1 MSEIKIN
8 KISVLG
14 AGGWGTALATI
25 LAESFD
31 KVILWSHDDDTS
43 AEINTRHTNSTY
55 IEGIKIPENVVAT
68 NDFMPI
74 GDSDMIICA
83 VPSQYIRHVINRSKI
98 DFSQKYVVN
107 GAKGIERNSLL
118 RISGIF
124 EEAAGVR
131 PEKFAVIT
139 GPSHAEE
146 VARHLPTTVVTAS
159 ENHSLAEKIQDLF
172 TQPYFRVY
180 TSEDLT
186 GCETGGS
193 LKNVIAIAAGIID
206 GLGLGDN
213 TKAALLTRG
222 LAEMS
227 RLGIALGANPLTFS
241 GLSGL
246 GDLFVTCNSKHSR
259 NRRVGE
265 KIGKGKTLEEIS
277 KETKTVAEGVFTA
290 ESAYYLGLKHNV
302 EMPIAEQVFKIL
314 FEGREPTEAI
324 KGLMARS
331 TKREWWW

>member
-290 ESAYYLGLKHNV
+290 ESAYYLVLKHNV

>member
-1 MSEIKIN
+1 
-8 KISVLG
+8 
-14 AGGWGTALATI
+14 
-25 LAESFD
+25 
-31 KVILWSHDDDTS
+31 
-43 AEINTRHTNSTY
+43 
-55 IEGIKIPENVVAT
+55 
-68 NDFMPI
+68 
-74 GDSDMIICA
+74 
-83 VPSQYIRHVINRSKI
+83 
-98 DFSQKYVVN
+98 
-107 GAKGIERNSLL
+107 
-118 RISGIF
+118 
-124 EEAAGVR
+124 GVR
-131 PEKFAVIT
+131 PGKFAVIT

>member
-118 RISGIF
+118 RIS
-124 EEAAGVR
+124 
-131 PEKFAVIT
+131 
-139 GPSHAEE
+139 
-146 VARHLPTTVVTAS
+146 
-159 ENHSLAEKIQDLF
+159 
-172 TQPYFRVY
+172 
-180 TSEDLT
+180 
-186 GCETGGS
+186 
-193 LKNVIAIAAGIID
+193 
-206 GLGLGDN
+206 
-213 TKAALLTRG
+213 
-222 LAEMS
+222 
-227 RLGIALGANPLTFS
+227 
-241 GLSGL
+241 
-246 GDLFVTCNSKHSR
+246 
-259 NRRVGE
+259 
-265 KIGKGKTLEEIS
+265 
-277 KETKTVAEGVFTA
+277 
-290 ESAYYLGLKHNV
+290 
-302 EMPIAEQVFKIL
+302 
-314 FEGREPTEAI
+314 
-324 KGLMARS
+324 
-331 TKREWWW
+331 